1 MKFQKRSQ
9 NIKSTAGTIK
19 NLYTF
24 QIVHDSIFMN
34 QFTKASPKPIHT
46 LSSLVTPYQE
56 WRHQATKILLWHHC
70 RHFWFFSVNFD
81 VEIMVRTILTRDAN
95 QFIFLSI
102 LLVKLSLIGISYLLT
117 ATNFCIFHQTF
128 PGCKR

>member
-1 MKFQKRSQ
+1 MEFQKKSQ
-9 NIKSTAGTIK
+9 NIKSTAGIVK
-19 NLYTF
+19 NLCKF
-24 QIVHDSIFMN
+24 QIVHDCIFMN
-34 QFTKASPKPIHT
+34 QFTKASLQPIHA
-46 LSSLVTPYQE
+46 LSVVTPYQE

-95 QFIFLSI
+95 QFILFSI
-102 LLVKLSLIGISYLLT
+102 LLVKLLLIDISYLLT
-117 ATNFCIFHQTF
+117 ATNFCIFHQTY